1 MRADLLIVDD
11 QETIVHFISRFLQEE
26 DKYDVRTA
34 FTGTTGL
41 DEIDKRLPD
50 LVILDLKL
58 PDLNGL
64 EVLQRIKERDK
75 DIIVIIITAF
85 GQIDTAVKAMRLGA
99 YDYIT
104 KPVSLDQLL
113 VTIEKALESKK
124 LIIELNYHRRKLRE
138 KHKFDRLIG
147 NSSSIK
153 NIHRIIDQVA
163 KSSAT
168 SIFIE
173 GESGTGKELIAN
185 IVHHKS
191 DRFDKPFMEIN
202 CAALPESLLESELFG
217 HEKGAFTDARTQKKG
232 LLELAHNGT
241 LFLDEIGE
249 MSPTIQAKLL
259 RVLERMS
266 FKRVGG
272 VRDIS
277 VDVRVISATNRDLD
291 KAVEEGHFREDLYYR
306 LKVVP
311 VSLPPLR
318 EREMD
323 VLLLAKFFI
332 REFNKAFNKHFKRI
346 LPETEAILLR
356 YSWPGNVREL
366 KNLFERVV
374 LLEEGEEIT
383 ADMLPDQVKTTVQ
396 RCNIVAQ
403 LDEILKGSITPN
415 GILFKDI
422 VEEIEKAIILKC
434 LSETNWNQSET
445 AELLNIKR
453 DKLRYRI
460 KLYDLRKEPS

>member
-34 FTGTTGL
+34 FTGNGGL
-41 DEIDKRLPD
+41 EEIDKRLPD

-58 PDLNGL
+58 PDINGL
-64 EVLQRIKERDK
+64 EVLQKIKERDI

-113 VTIEKALESKK
+113 VTIEKALESKQM
-124 LIIELNYHRRKLRE
+124 IVELNYHRRKLRE

-147 NSSSIK
+147 NSSAVKSIY
-153 NIHRIIDQVA
+153 RIIDQVA

-168 SIFIE
+168 SILIE
-173 GESGTGKELIAN
+173 GESGTGKELVAN

-202 CAALPESLLESELFG
+202 CAALPETLLESELFG
-217 HEKGAFTDARTQKKG
+217 HEKGAFTDARAMKKG
-232 LLELAHNGT
+232 LLELAHTGT

-249 MSPTIQAKLL
+249 MSPAIQAKLL
-259 RVLERMS
+259 RVLEKMT

-272 VRDIS
+272 VHDIS
-277 VDVRVISATNRDLD
+277 VDVRIISATNMDLD
-291 KAVEEGHFREDLYYR
+291 KAVLESRFREDLFYR

-311 VSLPPLR
+311 ITLPPLR
-318 EREMD
+318 DREMD
-323 VLLLAKFFI
+323 VMLLSKFFI

-346 LPETEAILLR
+346 LPEAETILLR
-356 YSWPGNVREL
+356 YAWPGNVREL

-374 LLEEGEEIT
+374 LLEEGEEIS
-383 ADMLPDQVKTTVQ
+383 ADMLPDQVKTTIQ
-396 RCNIVAQ
+396 RSDIVAQ
-403 LDEILKGSITPN
+403 LDEILKGTITPS

-460 KLYDLRKEPS
+460 KLYDLKKSIS

>member
-1 MRADLLIVDD
+1 
-11 QETIVHFISRFLQEE
+11 
-26 DKYDVRTA
+26 
-34 FTGTTGL
+34 
-41 DEIDKRLPD
+41 
-50 LVILDLKL
+50 
-58 PDLNGL
+58 
-64 EVLQRIKERDK
+64 
-75 DIIVIIITAF
+75 
-85 GQIDTAVKAMRLGA
+85 
-99 YDYIT
+99 
-104 KPVSLDQLL
+104 
-113 VTIEKALESKK
+113 
-124 LIIELNYHRRKLRE
+124 
-138 KHKFDRLIG
+138 
-147 NSSSIK
+147 
-153 NIHRIIDQVA
+153 
-163 KSSAT
+163 
-168 SIFIE
+168 
-173 GESGTGKELIAN
+173 
-185 IVHHKS
+185 
-191 DRFDKPFMEIN
+191 MEIN

>member
-34 FTGTTGL
+34 FTGNGGL
-41 DEIDKRLPD
+41 EEIDKRLPD

-58 PDLNGL
+58 PDINGL
-64 EVLQRIKERDK
+64 EVLQKIKERDI

-113 VTIEKALESKK
+113 VTIEKALESKQM
-124 LIIELNYHRRKLRE
+124 IVELNYHRRKLRE

-147 NSSSIK
+147 NSSAVKSIY
-153 NIHRIIDQVA
+153 RIIDQVA

-168 SIFIE
+168 SILIE
-173 GESGTGKELIAN
+173 GESGTGKELVAN

-202 CAALPESLLESELFG
+202 CAALPETLLESELFG
-217 HEKGAFTDARTQKKG
+217 HEKGAFTDARAMKKG
-232 LLELAHNGT
+232 LLELAHTGT
-241 LFLDEIGE
+241 LVLDEIGE
-249 MSPTIQAKLL
+249 MSPAIQAKLL
-259 RVLERMS
+259 RVLEKMT

-272 VRDIS
+272 VHDIS
-277 VDVRVISATNRDLD
+277 VDVRIISATNMDLD
-291 KAVEEGHFREDLYYR
+291 KAVLESRFREDLFYR

-311 VSLPPLR
+311 ITLPPLR
-318 EREMD
+318 DREMD
-323 VLLLAKFFI
+323 VMLLSKFFI

-346 LPETEAILLR
+346 LPEAETILLR
-356 YSWPGNVREL
+356 YAWPGNVREL

-374 LLEEGEEIT
+374 LLEEGEEIS
-383 ADMLPDQVKTTVQ
+383 ADMLPDQVKTTIQ
-396 RCNIVAQ
+396 RSDIVAQ
-403 LDEILKGSITPN
+403 LDEILKGTITPS

-460 KLYDLRKEPS
+460 KLYDLKKSIS